1 MAARAHDALVGT
13 DGARTPALGARDIAL
28 GAAPPELPAEGEAT
42 RLLAPDEAPALAA
55 WLESDDGRRLPL
67 EGPGPFVLGRA
78 RECDWREDD
87 RSVSRRHARIV
98 RVAGGFAVE
107 DLGSLNGLRV
117 NGQRVPRTLLA
128 DGDVIA
134 LGEASVRFRCR
145 LAEEGAPA
153 ASASPAGPARRGG
166 PGRARALATSAALLA
181 VAVAGAVAAWLHART
196 GTSTPPAAAAAP
208 EASSS
213 VPAAAPV
220 PAVHDAA
227 GLTTEAGSGN
237 ARPQGEAAKAAGRPG
252 PGAKAAD
259 AGPRRPERPPVQRKA
274 QRPPQ
279 ARARARTAVPEA
291 APRPSARRGD
301 PVAAALARYRTGE
314 EREAL
319 AALVALRGRPGL
331 LGARARAA
339 HADLVALGALYEQ
352 GEAAFARGDVETAA
366 RLWLRMVEGERRRF
380 GGAASARAAA
390 VRRRLAAHFH
400 ERAEAAQREGQMAE
414 AWRLWRRAAAL
425 DPEGAGA
432 RALARLRAEARRLYR
447 EGYRLETVDLE
458 RARERWRR
466 LIAMAPPDE
475 PYRIKAEA
483 RLAWHAR
490 LEALRK

>member
-1 MAARAHDALVGT
+1 MAARAHDALP
-13 DGARTPALGARDIAL
+13 GAAGGRTPALGPRDLAL
-28 GAAPPELPAEGEAT
+28 GASPAEPPVDGEPT
-42 RLLAPDEAPALAA
+42 RLLAPDEMPALAA

-87 RSVSRRHARIV
+87 RSVSRRHARIL

-134 LGEASVRFRCR
+134 LGETSVRFRCR

-153 ASASPAGPARRGG
+153 APASPAGAARTGG
-166 PGRARALATSAALLA
+166 RGRARALATSAALLA
-181 VAVAGAVAAWLHART
+181 VAVAGAVAAWLHTRT

-208 EASSS
+208 DAPRPANAPVAVAPRPERPAPGATSGSGTRPKAEAPGAGARS
-213 VPAAAPV
+213 VPARAA
-220 PAVHDAA
+220 
-227 GLTTEAGSGN
+227 T
-237 ARPQGEAAKAAGRPG
+237 
-252 PGAKAAD
+252 D
-259 AGPRRPERPPVQRKA
+259 AGPRRPERPAVQRKA

-279 ARARARTAVPEA
+279 ARARARPAVPEA
-291 APRPSARRGD
+291 APPPSAPRED
-301 PVAAALARYRTGE
+301 PVAAALARYRAGE
-314 EREAL
+314 EAEAL
-319 AALVALRGRPGL
+319 AVLAALRGRPGL

-339 HADLVALGALYEQ
+339 HADLVALGALYER

-380 GGAASARAAA
+380 GQAASARAAA

-400 ERAEAAQREGQMAE
+400 ARAEAARREGRTAD

-425 DPEGAGA
+425 DPGGEGA

>member
-1 MAARAHDALVGT
+1 MAARAHDALP
-13 DGARTPALGARDIAL
+13 GAAGERTPALGPRDLAL
-28 GAAPPELPAEGEAT
+28 GAPPAEPPVDGEAT

-67 EGPGPFVLGRA
+67 QGPGPFVLGRGTG
-78 RECDWREDD
+78 CDWREGD

-107 DLGSLNGLRV
+107 DLGSLNGLQV
-117 NGQRVPRTLLA
+117 NGQRVPRTLLT

-145 LAEEGAPA
+145 LAEEGAPLA
-153 ASASPAGPARRGG
+153 APA
-166 PGRARALATSAALLA
+166 PGRARLTGGRGWGRAPATAAALLA
-181 VAVAGAVAAWLHART
+181 VAGAVALAAWLHARSS
-196 GTSTPPAAAAAP
+196 TSTPAAASVTPEVPQPADAPVAVAPPPQRPAPGITSGSGTRPKAEAPKAGARAAP
-208 EASSS
+208 
-213 VPAAAPV
+213 
-220 PAVHDAA
+220 
-227 GLTTEAGSGN
+227 
-237 ARPQGEAAKAAGRPG
+237 ARAT
-252 PGAKAAD
+252 D
-259 AGPRRPERPPVQRKA
+259 AGPRRPERPAAQGEA
-274 QRPPQ
+274 QRPPP
-279 ARARARTAVPEA
+279 ARAHAGAA
-291 APRPSARRGD
+291 APRAAPSPPARRED
-301 PVAAALARYRTGE
+301 PVAAALARYRAGE
-314 EREAL
+314 EAEALTAL
-319 AALVALRGRPGL
+319 AALRHRSGL

-352 GEAAFARGDVETAA
+352 GEAAFARGDVDTAA

-400 ERAEAAQREGQMAE
+400 ERAETARREGRTEA

-425 DPEGAGA
+425 DPEGEGA